1 MICDWIKIEKSKNDP
16 VTHHS
21 SGSKI
26 QDVSDHVLE
35 TALLDPIKIV
45 EVIQPKIAAFVQ
57 TVCVEKQGAN
67 AKNGNELQ
75 EIRTPAS
82 TAPLCNRT
90 RCFQY
95 FSRISDFGTIV
106 PFLTPRSPKSLNI
119 KLSSSS
125 CVMCATI

>member
-1 MICDWIKIEKSKNDP
+1 M
-16 VTHHS
+16 S
-21 SGSKI
+21 SGSRVQGNRI
-26 QDVSDHVLE
+26 QDVSDHARE
-35 TALLDPIKIV
+35 TGVLDPIKIV

-57 TVCVEKQGAN
+57 TVCVEKQGAH

-90 RCFQY
+90 RCFQC

-119 KLSSSS
+119 KLSFSS